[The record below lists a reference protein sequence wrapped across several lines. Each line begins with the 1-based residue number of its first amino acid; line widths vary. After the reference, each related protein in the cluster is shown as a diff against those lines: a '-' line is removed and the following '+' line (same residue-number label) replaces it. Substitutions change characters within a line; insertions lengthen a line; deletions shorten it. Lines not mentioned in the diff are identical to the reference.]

1 VLVPPKWNEVLGTF
15 GPSIFL
21 KQFEESNIS
30 CEVLKYSKVRTLA
43 MQPTPA
49 HQ

>member
-1 VLVPPKWNEVLGTF
+1 MKFWVLLDHPF
-15 GPSIFL
+15 FL
-21 KQFEESNIS
+21 KQFEEINIS